1 MIRLSRARTVLAA
14 IGAASVLTACATVPA
29 TTTPGPT
36 PTGKPCATSAD
47 DGLCPAPGHDY
58 GYPADTLSNGRNLY
72 LANNI
77 WNHRALPSATQ
88 TMTAYDPGNWS
99 VTANMTAGNT
109 AVISGPE
116 IRQDLNGAP
125 VPLGNYHQ
133 VTSSFAENQN
143 PGPGTR
149 SEFGYDIWTS
159 TSAGNLFAQELMI
172 WPDSV
177 NRGTCGGATPVA
189 SKVQFGGRN
198 GVPVQ
203 AWDLCVNGPKQPG
216 SEYIWYLPASKNERS
231 GSVDILSMLQWMVA
245 HGYYP
250 AGSGVSQIDAGFEIC
265 STGGVPENFRVSRFT
280 LTAN

>member
-1 MIRLSRARTVLAA
+1 MIRLSRAQTVLAA

-58 GYPADTLSNGRNLY
+58 SYPADTLSNGRNLY

-116 IRQDLNGAP
+116 VRQDLN
-125 VPLGNYHQ
+125 
-133 VTSSFAENQN
+133 
-143 PGPGTR
+143 
-149 SEFGYDIWTS
+149 
-159 TSAGNLFAQELMI
+159 
-172 WPDSV
+172 
-177 NRGTCGGATPVA
+177 
-189 SKVQFGGRN
+189 
-198 GVPVQ
+198 
-203 AWDLCVNGPKQPG
+203 
-216 SEYIWYLPASKNERS
+216 
-231 GSVDILSMLQWMVA
+231 
-245 HGYYP
+245 
-250 AGSGVSQIDAGFEIC
+250 
-265 STGGVPENFRVSRFT
+265 
-280 LTAN
+280 